1 MAAALWSSVLAREWS
16 RAPDAS
22 ILLGPLCMI
31 WYNGGDVST
40 WVITVGLSAGIL
52 AWAFR
57 PHPVTMGISVMSFV
71 LWLLVG
77 MLGEGIGC

>member
-1 MAAALWSSVLAREWS
+1 
-16 RAPDAS
+16 
-22 ILLGPLCMI
+22 MI

-57 PHPVTMGISVMSFV
+57 PHPVTMGISAMSFV